1 MITGQG
7 QNSLP
12 FFFVISF
19 FCTIFA
25 AETKTPTIMNTEEKF
40 VITISR
46 QFGTGG
52 HEIGA
57 ELARRLGVKLLDKQ
71 ILNAVAGRIHVIEGA
86 MDNIE
91 ARNPLW
97 RDDFT
102 NFYRNYMTKVEY
114 NGQEHDITSHT
125 LFKAQCEAIRQ
136 IAEEESC
143 VIVGRCG
150 FDIFANHPNAL
161 KIFVHSSLESRKRR
175 IAEKYDISE
184 YDAAAMIVDNDYS
197 RELYTKTFTG
207 RDWLDATNYDIS
219 LDVRKFGING
229 AVDFLMKCIAG

>member
-1 MITGQG
+1 
-7 QNSLP
+7 
-12 FFFVISF
+12 
-19 FCTIFA
+19 
-25 AETKTPTIMNTEEKF
+25 MNKEEIF

-71 ILNAVAGRIHVIEGA
+71 ILNEVASRVNAVEEAVEK
-86 MDNIE
+86 IE

-102 NFYRNYMTKVEY
+102 NFYRTYMAHAEY
-114 NGQEHDITSHT
+114 NGQEQDQTSHE
-125 LFKAQCEAIRQ
+125 LFRAQADAIRS
-136 IAEEESC
+136 IAEQESC

-150 FDIFANHPNAL
+150 FDIFADHPNAL
-161 KIFVHSSLESRKRR
+161 KIFIHSSIDCRKRR

-184 YDAAAMIVDNDYS
+184 QDAAAMIVDNDYS
-197 RELYTKTFTG
+197 RELYTKNYTG
-207 RDWLDATNYDIS
+207 RDWKDACNYDIS
-219 LDVRKFGING
+219 LDVRKFGVNG
-229 AVDFLMKCIAG
+229 AVDFLMNCIE

>member
-1 MITGQG
+1 
-7 QNSLP
+7 
-12 FFFVISF
+12 
-19 FCTIFA
+19 
-25 AETKTPTIMNTEEKF
+25 MNREEKF

-71 ILNAVAGRIHVIEGA
+71 ILNEVAKRNRVVEEA
-86 MDNIE
+86 MEKIE

-102 NFYRNYMTKVEY
+102 NFYQNYMSKAEY
-114 NGQEHDITSHT
+114 DGAEHDQTSHE
-125 LFKAQCEAIRQ
+125 LFDAQAEAIRR
-136 IAEEESC
+136 IAAKESC

-150 FDIFANHPNAL
+150 FHIFADHPNAL
-161 KIFVHSSLESRKRR
+161 KIFIHSTEDCRKRR
-175 IAEKYDISE
+175 IAEKYGLDLR
-184 YDAAAMIVDNDYS
+184 DAAAMVVDNDYS

-207 RDWLDATNYDIS
+207 KDWTDARNYDIS
-219 LDVRKFGING
+219 IDVRKFGING
-229 AVDFLMKCIAG
+229 AVDFLMNCIE

>member
-1 MITGQG
+1 
-7 QNSLP
+7 
-12 FFFVISF
+12 
-19 FCTIFA
+19 
-25 AETKTPTIMNTEEKF
+25 MNKEDKF

-71 ILNAVAGRIHVIEGA
+71 ILNEVASRMEAVEDAVEK
-86 MDNIE
+86 IE

-102 NFYRNYMTKVEY
+102 NFYRTYMANAEY
-114 NGQEHDITSHT
+114 NGQEQEQTSRK
-125 LFKAQCEAIRQ
+125 LFKAQADAIRR
-136 IAEEESC
+136 IADEESC
-143 VIVGRCG
+143 IIIGRCG
-150 FDIFANHPNAL
+150 FDIFADHPNAL
-161 KIFVHSSLESRKRR
+161 KIFIHSTMDVRKRR

-184 YDAAAMIVDNDYS
+184 SDAAAMIVDNDYS

-207 RDWLDATNYDIS
+207 RDWKDATNYDIS
-219 LDVRKFGING
+219 LDVRKFGVNG
-229 AVDFLMKCIAG
+229 AVDFLMHCIE